1 MPEDVIKTSPESQD
15 PSALQTAVYS
25 YTHPNLGAI
34 KIPYVANVEMP
45 SYVAAITNSA
55 AGANKNHV
63 TFVNTS
69 NRILRIRKIKVGANI
84 TGTIGGAIVMISV
97 EGLSPPPATFPTG
110 GTLIT
115 PRKMNTNFENL
126 PTGIEIRAAPAANVN
141 IFADYILDIGA
152 IGVEEAVTTNNL
164 NLELLKKDNEF
175 SSLVLNTDQGI
186 VIKQGTAAGA
196 GALNFLIYFTL
207 D

>member
-25 YTHPNLGAI
+25 YTHPTLGAI

-45 SYVAAITNSA
+45 SYVATVIGSA
-55 AGANKNHV
+55 VGANKNHL

-69 NRILRIRKIKVGANI
+69 NRIIRIRKIKVVANI
-84 TGTIGGAIVMISV
+84 TAAITGAIIMISV
-97 EGLSPPPATFPTG
+97 EGLQSAFPTG
-110 GTLIT
+110 GTDIT
-115 PRKMNTNFENL
+115 PRKMNTNYENL
-126 PTGIEIRAAPAANVN
+126 PAGIEIKAAPAANVN
-141 IFADYILDIGA
+141 IVSNYVLDIGA

-164 NLELLKKDNEF
+164 TLELLKKENEF
-175 SSLVLNTDQGI
+175 SSLILNQNQGI
-186 VIKQGTAAGA
+186 VVKQGSVAGA
-196 GALNFLIYFTL
+196 GAINIKIDFTL